1 MKDVTQPSPVA
12 KDLLA
17 QIQLATEKLKNGY
30 LTYAADLKKCLVQA
44 GLFDERSYNKLLSD
58 ARSAFHRRTAPEFD
72 RQIREIESLPE
83 FQVKNE
89 EYLTLLRRRV
99 YQILCAKSP
108 EEAFERISYLRAF
121 LAEFYF
127 DSEVLLKRLLGE
139 TIYKSYVEQRDA
151 RKRPGK

>member
-1 MKDVTQPSPVA
+1 MTQPSPVA

-30 LTYAADLKKCLVQA
+30 PTYAADLKKHLVQA
-44 GLFDERSYNKLLSD
+44 GLFDERSYNKLVAESR
-58 ARSAFHRRTAPEFD
+58 AAFLKRTAGEFE
-72 RQIREIESLPE
+72 RQIHEIQALPE
-83 FQVKNE
+83 FEVKNE
-89 EYLTLLRRRV
+89 EYVALLRRRV

-127 DSEVLLKRLLGE
+127 DSEVLLKKLVGE
-139 TIYKSYVEQRDA
+139 SIYRGYVEQRDA
-151 RKRPGK
+151 RKRPGA